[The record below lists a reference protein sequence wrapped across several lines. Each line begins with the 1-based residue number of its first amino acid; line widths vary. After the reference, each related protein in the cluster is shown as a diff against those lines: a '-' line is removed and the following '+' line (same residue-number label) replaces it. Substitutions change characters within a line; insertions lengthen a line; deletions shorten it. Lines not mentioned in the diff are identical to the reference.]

1 MEFVYDPDKNQQ
13 NLAKHGVALDEAAN
27 LEWDTLWAAED
38 QRWIISLRKANNRE
52 MRRYAGIY
60 DSS

>member
-13 NLAKHGVALDEAAN
+13 NIAKHGVALDEAAN

-38 QRWIISLRKANNRE
+38 QRSDYGE
-52 MRRYAGIY
+52 RRMIGYALKGERL
-60 DSS
+60 